1 MLTSSTTLAQVVPPI
16 NTGEAARNTI
26 PQFQQLVDL
35 LGGLTIAGVLFATG
49 VVVIGGA
56 TWALAGKHNNGM
68 GVIWGRVMVIG
79 GFVGAIIIGAA
90 RFIVNTGF
98 QVGS

>member
-1 MLTSSTTLAQVVPPI
+1 MTHVTPLAQVVPPI
-16 NTGEAARNTI
+16 NTGEAARSTI
-26 PQFQQLVDL
+26 PQFQQLVNL
-35 LGGLTIAGVLFATG
+35 LGGVTIAGVLFATG
-49 VVVIGGA
+49 VIVIGGA

-98 QVGS
+98 SIGS